1 VDPDHA
7 VALGAAIRAEM
18 NDAEVADD
26 DAFVVV
32 DAFKA
37 EVLRHFYGGA
47 ADDDDDDDDD
57 DEVVEVDDAEFAR
70 LLALAEAEDDEDD

>member
-1 VDPDHA
+1 
-7 VALGAAIRAEM
+7 M

-57 DEVVEVDDAEFAR
+57 EVVEVDDAEFAR